1 MSEYYWLD
9 FDNEMSPAN
18 NGDVL
23 VMPNVQAVFNSLTNI
38 INTIQGSRRM
48 LPEFALPLNR
58 LLFEPIDTITASR
71 IADLLYGA
79 IIRWEPRIEI
89 EGLRVR
95 AYPDSNLYLVDL
107 NFRIVGSSTEP
118 DSYSINQ
125 ILRAV

>member
-1 MSEYYWLD
+1 MSEYYWKD
-9 FDNEMSPAN
+9 FDNEMMKAN
-18 NGDVL
+18 DGDV
-23 VMPNVQAVFNSLTNI
+23 VTMPNVQAVFNSLTNI

-48 LPEFALPLNR
+48 LPEFALPLHR

-89 EGLRVR
+89 EGLEVT
-95 AYPDSNLYLVDL
+95 AYPDANLYDVILM
-107 NFRIVGSSTEP
+107 FRIVGSATSQDVLT
-118 DSYSINQ
+118 INQ